1 MASCHVVDHT
11 HLTVLILQIT
21 TKVFA
26 LMLGVDKDRFIPG
39 FIAKNEKIIA
49 HVRKARADYGYGG
62 CFMSQDQVSS
72 LP

>member
-1 MASCHVVDHT
+1 
-11 HLTVLILQIT
+11 
-21 TKVFA
+21 
-26 LMLGVDKDRFIPG
+26 MLGVVKDRFIPG
-39 FIAKNEKIIA
+39 FIANNEKIIA